1 MRRAHRHTLCNLGA
15 KIRKKNDMR
24 KYSHKNLQEQVLF
37 DKYKLH
43 FFIIFAFSGT
53 IVVDVKKKQYLCAA
67 FLRRMCVCGYVRKKM
82 KANNFFKN

>member
-1 MRRAHRHTLCNLGA
+1 MRRAHRHTLCNLGT

-43 FFIIFAFSGT
+43 FFIIFAFFWYNCCGCE
-53 IVVDVKKKQYLCAA
+53 KKAVP
-67 FLRRMCVCGYVRKKM
+67 LRRFLWRTSMYVCMCVRK
-82 KANNFFKN
+82 